1 MPITEPASS
10 IKELSAELNCSE
22 VTIWRAIKSGDL
34 RAVKIGRLTRILPE
48 DKRAFLA
55 SRQPVRAA

>member
-1 MPITEPASS
+1 MQITEPAHS
-10 IKELSAELNCSE
+10 IKELSAELKCSE
-22 VTIWRAIKSGDL
+22 VTIWRFIKSGEL

-48 DKRAFLA
+48 DKRAFLE